1 MKLKIL
7 GAVSALAILMAV
19 TAYTEANAG
28 SVTETPQVNAAAS
41 ASASDN
47 TIGLSANT
55 KADLKDD
62 WEKTRETLKTQTRD
76 LQADSKDA
84 YQDIKAKLIDQNEK
98 TADDMTIA
106 TGITAKGL
114 LGQPINDVHGKKI
127 GTVKDI
133 ILNSE
138 GDAELVVVSDGG
150 FMGVGDKLAA
160 FDYNLVMR
168 QEENGDVI
176 MPLSDDIVKKV
187 AEFSYNPK
195 ESSDKVQVIPANG
208 YSVAELLKGKLV
220 NPKDESLGNIE
231 NIAFRSGEAAEV
243 IVAFDQK
250 LGVGGEHAAFDF
262 DDLTLAKTRDGNLN
276 FRLNDYQSAKFEEYR
291 KSSTQTN

>member
-1 MKLKIL
+1 MKLIL
-7 GAVSALAILMAV
+7 GAVSALAILVAV

-28 SVTETPQVNAAAS
+28 STTDVKAQS
-41 ASASDN
+41 
-47 TIGLSANT
+47 TIGLSDET
-55 KADLKDD
+55 KADLKAN
-62 WEKTRETLKTQTRD
+62 WEATKETVKAETQELR
-76 LQADSKDA
+76 ADSKETYA
-84 YQDIKAKLIDQNEK
+84 DIKAKLINEDAK
-98 TADDMTIA
+98 TADADMTISS
-106 TGITAKGL
+106 GITAKGL
-114 LGQPINDVHGKKI
+114 LGQPINNTHGDKV

-138 GDAELVVVSDGG
+138 GDAEFIVVSDGG

-187 AEFSYNPK
+187 AEFSYNTK
-195 ESSDKVQVIPANG
+195 EASDKVQVVPANG
-208 YSVAELLKGKLV
+208 YSVSELLKGNLI
-220 NPKDESLGNIE
+220 NPKNESLGTIE

-250 LGVGGEHAAFDF
+250 VGMGGESAAFDF
-262 DDLTLAKTRDGNLN
+262 DDLTLSKAKDGNLN
-276 FRLNDYQSAKFEEYR
+276 FRLNDYQSAKFEEYK
-291 KSSTQTN
+291 KSATQTN